1 MTAIERVLAAARAE
15 IGYLEKKSNAQ
26 LEDKTANAGS
36 ANWTKYAAF
45 LDDLGVVYNGSKNGY
60 AWCDIFVDWCFITT
74 FGLETAMKMTG
85 QAYKG
90 CGAGCTWSARYYEQI
105 GRFVESDPQPGDQ
118 IFFTDDGGA
127 TSCHTGIVEKVDGG
141 RVYTIEGNTSS
152 LPGVVANGGCVRDKS
167 YSLTYNR
174 IMGYGRPDW
183 DLVKEDENM
192 SEMTQD
198 KFNEMFMVAMAK
210 YRAELQDNDCGDY
223 SDAGREFVVNRGLMV
238 GGSKTPEGEP
248 NYMWQDF
255 LTREQ
260 FATVLCRFAELF
272 NLV

>member
-1 MTAIERVLAAARAE
+1 MTPVERVLAAARAE

-45 LDDLGVVYNGSKNGY
+45 LDDLGVVYNGRKNGY
-60 AWCDIFVDWCFITT
+60 AWCDMFVDWCFITT
-74 FGLETAMKMTG
+74 FGLELAMKMTG
-85 QAYKG
+85 QAYNG
-90 CGAGCTWSARYYEQI
+90 YGAGCTWSARYYEQI
-105 GRFVESDPQPGDQ
+105 GRYFKSDPQPGDQ
-118 IFFTDDGGA
+118 IFFTDDGGK
-127 TSCHTGIVEKVDGG
+127 TSCHTGLVEKVEGG

-167 YSLTYNR
+167 YSITYNR

-183 DLVKEDENM
+183 SLVKEDESM
-192 SEMTQD
+192 AEITQD
-198 KFNEMFMVAMAK
+198 KFNEMFKVAMAA

-223 SDAGREFVVNRGLMV
+223 SDAGRKFVINRGLMV
-238 GGSKTPEGEP
+238 GGGKTPDGEP

-260 FATVLCRFAELF
+260 FATVLARFAEIFGLT
-272 NLV
+272 